1 MVIMLDANAL
11 VDDTR
16 FEKPTWTQLTKATE
30 MGTTRVVVPDI
41 AVREARRR
49 YAAGRDK
56 MAREIRSKAQ
66 NAPAAGRDLV
76 MQGADAV
83 VKDGLDYDPEPL
95 LQARG
100 ATFVAAPDIDH
111 ETVADRAIQ
120 RVPPF
125 DKDGNGYRDTLHWF
139 SFLELLRGGY
149 GNEHVLVTNDN
160 AFYAVTGS
168 QDRLNPHP
176 KLMAEAASALGV
188 EADSPELGQK
198 VRFLRNLSELEVPHQ
213 YEGDPYDPG
222 YDDAFALLL
231 MNQECKTGGA
241 LDLSVRELGWRGWDF
256 ADPHIAQA
264 AHLLHAEARR
274 LAFTDDIEIRFE
286 VTGDVTYSLARYEHH
301 DDTDP
306 DVILE
311 HRTRTVVMTGRA
323 IVPTAGPQYMTIIGA
338 EARPFRLSAG
348 SSDWTAGAFDS
359 KAAWQSINKQ
369 LRSEILASTARVTAD
384 IASGSFAA
392 SAQAAMREAMRAPL
406 PKDFNTASFL
416 ELSRRALEEQLREAA
431 RPASDPPRDDDDADS
446 DEELVAGDDSATPEP
461 APDEGDDPNAADDDD
476 RGATDASGEERP
488 PSS

>member
-16 FEKPTWTQLTKATE
+16 FEKSAWTQLTKAIE

-49 YAAGRDK
+49 YATGRDK
-56 MAREIRSKAQ
+56 MAREIRSRAQ
-66 NAPAAGRDLV
+66 NAPTLGRDLV

-83 VKDGLDYDPEPL
+83 VKDGLDYDPAPL
-95 LQARG
+95 LRARG
-100 ATFVAAPDIDH
+100 ATLVPAPDIDH

-160 AFYAVTGS
+160 AFYADTGGE
-168 QDRLNPHP
+168 DRLRPHP
-176 KLMAEAASALGV
+176 ELMAEAASALGID
-188 EADSPELGQK
+188 ADSPELDQN

-222 YDDAFALLL
+222 YDDAFALFL
-231 MNQECKTGGA
+231 MNQECKAGGA
-241 LDLSVRELGWRGWDF
+241 LDLSVWELGWRGWDSS
-256 ADPHIAQA
+256 DPHITQGAD
-264 AHLLHAEARR
+264 LLHAEARR
-274 LAFTDDIEIRFE
+274 LSFTDDIEIRFE
-286 VTGDVTYSLARYEHH
+286 VTGDVTYVLTRYEQH

-306 DVILE
+306 DIILE
-311 HRTRTVVMTGRA
+311 QRTRTIIMTGRA
-323 IVPTAGPQYMTIIGA
+323 IVPNAGPEYMTIIGA
-338 EARPFRLSAG
+338 EARRFHLSG
-348 SSDWTAGAFDS
+348 SGSDWMTGAFDS

-369 LRSEILASTARVTAD
+369 LTSEILVSTARVTAD
-384 IASGSFAA
+384 IASGSLVA
-392 SAQAAMREAMRAPL
+392 AQAAMREAMRSPL
-406 PKDFNTASFL
+406 PKDFNTASLL

-431 RPASDPPRDDDDADS
+431 RFIPGLPADDDEDDS
-446 DEELVAGDDSATPEP
+446 DVELVAGNATAAPTAASDDQGD
-461 APDEGDDPNAADDDD
+461 PDAADDDEA
-476 RGATDASGEERP
+476 GGTDVAGGDRP